1 MILAHTA
8 VNFYMGNI
16 TDDPVHPNASPPNA
30 PMHTPRLSVFAGT
43 VDFRLT
49 SMGVTDASV
58 RGRYC
63 HMYTLINSTCAVL
76 IPIVGHVMDT
86 WGFTVTWVIT
96 VTLAVIWTSLLL
108 LESISLLLLS
118 FFFAAL
124 FRTFLYTFIFAY
136 LADAMG
142 FRYFGLLSGILFAI
156 CGVAG
161 LTQYQLGQWARGGC
175 AFDPLPSANGGGDV
189 AYSCDSYR
197 WRLLNFI
204 VLLGFLASYM
214 FCALDYADRYGESAA
229 AEVRDEESG
238 NVALMAPGSEP
249 NLMSTLLGNKTSTAV
264 VSSSQSNYCSI
275 SDGSGT
281 GESPSAR
288 HAIVG
293 LPASRHE
300 SNDYEKVSA
309 EGLAF

>member
-1 MILAHTA
+1 LSPVHQLRSPKFWRLVVFMILAHTA

-30 PMHTPRLSVFAGT
+30 LMHTPRLSVFAGT

-49 SMGVTDASV
+49 SMEVTDASV

-142 FRYFGLLSGILFAI
+142 FRYFGLLSGILFL
-156 CGVAG
+156 VAG
-161 LTQYQLGQWARGGC
+161 ALGLGQYWLALWAQDTCLPAEIGPVVPSSCHGG
-175 AFDPLPSANGGGDV
+175 
-189 AYSCDSYR
+189 R
-197 WRLLNFI
+197 WRTVNRWMLVSFLL
-204 VLLGFLASYM
+204 LFLICLRDYIDDHHKDIQASSFTVPSGGSDTRKANYSSISN
-214 FCALDYADRYGESAA
+214 GESGYV
-229 AEVRDEESG
+229 ENGTQEPLESQAD
-238 NVALMAPGSEP
+238 ALS
-249 NLMSTLLGNKTSTAV
+249 
-264 VSSSQSNYCSI
+264 
-275 SDGSGT
+275 
-281 GESPSAR
+281 
-288 HAIVG
+288 
-293 LPASRHE
+293 
-300 SNDYEKVSA
+300 
-309 EGLAF
+309 F